1 MFSFREI
8 GKNDY
13 NLRYTLLT
21 GASGFLGQRIH
32 RELAKTGQVISLGRG
47 MDADIRADLSV
58 KVPTLPDSYEQVVHA
73 AGLAHFLPRGWAE
86 RHAFSQ
92 VNLNG
97 TLRLLLAL
105 DECDNY
111 PASFVYI
118 SSASVYGLTEGHD
131 INEDA
136 PLLGKTP
143 YALSKIAA
151 EEAIMNWCEIR
162 GIRCVVLRPA
172 LLVGHGAPGSLAEM
186 RRAIRGGY
194 YVRIRG
200 NAALKSA
207 VLADDVA
214 ALVPKLYDEEGVFN
228 LSDGKHVAFNQVEDM
243 VAAALKKQIH
253 WSVSRSILKAP
264 ALIGDVMQK
273 LNLPFPLTTE
283 RLQQITQT
291 LTFSDA
297 HAREHLDWHPT
308 PVMDSGNPDHW
319 LG

>member
-1 MFSFREI
+1 M
-8 GKNDY
+8 
-13 NLRYTLLT
+13 LT

-32 RELAKTGQVISLGRG
+32 RELAKTGQVVSLGRG
-47 MDADIRADLSV
+47 MDANIRADLSV

-73 AGLAHFLPRGWAE
+73 AGLAHFSPHGWAQ

-105 DECDNY
+105 DECDQY

-118 SSASVYGLTEGHD
+118 SSVSVYGLTEGHD
-131 INEDA
+131 IDEDA

-172 LLVGHGAPGSLAEM
+172 LMVGHGAPGSLAEM

-200 NAALKSA
+200 NTALKSA

-214 ALVPKLYDEEGVFN
+214 ALIPKLYDEEGVFN
-228 LSDGKHVAFNQVEDM
+228 LSDGRHAAFNAVEDM
-243 VAAALKKQIH
+243 VAAALNKPIR
-253 WSVSRSILKAP
+253 WSVSREFLKAP

-273 LNLPFPLTTE
+273 LNLPFPLNTE
-283 RLQQITQT
+283 RLRQMTHT

-297 HAREHLDWHPT
+297 HARNNLDWHPNA
-308 PVMDSGNPDHW
+308 VMDLENPDYW